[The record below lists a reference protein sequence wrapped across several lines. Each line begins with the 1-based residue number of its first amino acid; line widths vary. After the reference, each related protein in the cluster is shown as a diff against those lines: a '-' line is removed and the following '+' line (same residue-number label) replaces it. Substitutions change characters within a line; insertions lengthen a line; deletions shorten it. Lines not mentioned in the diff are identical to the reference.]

1 MTASSP
7 RRKSALPRLKKRR
20 EFLRVAGK
28 GRKWAAP
35 GLVLQAC
42 PRAQAAADANAPK
55 SPLSSEARIGYTV
68 TRKVGNAVVRNRAKR
83 RLRAAARLVMGPHAR
98 SGTDFVIIGRAAT
111 LNRPFDKLVGD
122 LEAALKKLDCYRD

>member
-1 MTASSP
+1 M
-7 RRKSALPRLKKRR
+7 
-20 EFLRVAGK
+20 AGK

-42 PRAQAAADANAPK
+42 PQTRLQAGPADSK
-55 SPLSSEARIGYTV
+55 SPLSCEARIGYTV

-83 RLRAAARLVMGPHAR
+83 RLRAAAQMVMGPHAR

>member
-1 MTASSP
+1 M
-7 RRKSALPRLKKRR
+7 
-20 EFLRVAGK
+20 AGK

-42 PRAQAAADANAPK
+42 PRAPETPVPGESK
-55 SPLSSEARIGYTV
+55 SPLSSKARIGYTV

-83 RLRAAARLVMGPHAR
+83 RLRAAAQLVMAPHAR

-111 LNRPFDKLVGD
+111 LNRPFEKLVGD